1 MLKQTVKNL
10 TDKVIKGSKSSS
22 DPSIASE
29 VLVDQIGAR
38 TSILSGFAE
47 KTSKAL
53 TALSTTNTVRLEAA
67 KEYSAKNLEGAF
79 GQEVRKQNPNIAE
92 DKVEKEMLHIL
103 MQLHKLLDN
112 HTREE
117 FNNSIVYNKYKT
129 YFDEYKNN
137 LNQSTANNSTQNNS
151 NTKNSYSN
159 IRDAASEKILDKLL
173 PEKTS
178 VEVPEV
184 TPEKEPDNLAEKAS
198 TVLEKIL
205 EVIPEKTLVENLTVV
220 SENTSVNTSE
230 VTPVDIPE
238 VTPKKTSVVTPE
250 KTSVDIPEVT
260 PKKTSVV
267 TPEKTSVDIPEVTPE
282 KTSVDIPE
290 VTSVDIPEVTPEKT
304 SVDIPEK
311 KTYSG
316 IRDAASEKILDK
328 ILPTKNLDEEIPEKS
343 PSFLSKVLG
352 SFSKVTPQKSEET
365 SIFSKVLGDVEPKDT
380 NDGTSEDSNEPVV
393 VELKKINRFLEEK
406 IKIDKRNAA
415 SAHENLTELNN
426 DDSYDPSKKDINKKN
441 EKVKSEKSGSVVD
454 KLKDLASGGKGALG
468 KAGSVLGKA
477 GKVLATGARLAAP
490 ALLTTAA
497 VGAAGYA
504 GYKAGEWLNENT
516 GIQEG
521 IASGIDSVKGIFG
534 NSDEDKLK
542 EADKKAAQ
550 VLYDKRVVEG
560 KLTDKSAEFFEKQG
574 IKVDK
579 SKIVKLPDAVKSPI
593 VAAVAANVETKD
605 KAAATPPA
613 AIQSI
618 VLNNNN
624 SKSSPDSGPRQM
636 IASMNIRNSDT
647 TFERV
652 QMQDFWAR
660 TA

>member
-238 VTPKKTSVVTPE
+238 VTPKKTSV
-250 KTSVDIPEVT
+250 
-260 PKKTSVV
+260 
-267 TPEKTSVDIPEVTPE
+267 VTPE